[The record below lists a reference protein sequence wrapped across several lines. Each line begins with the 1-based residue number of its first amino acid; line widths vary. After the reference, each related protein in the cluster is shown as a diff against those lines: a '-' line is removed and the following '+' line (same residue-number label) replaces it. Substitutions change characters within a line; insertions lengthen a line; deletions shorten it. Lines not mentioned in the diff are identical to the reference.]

1 MSGSDIT
8 LVYNDRSVLE
18 NYHISAAFK
27 VMRESDSNILI
38 NLSKEEYREFR
49 TLVIDMV
56 LATDMSSHFQQ
67 IKTLK
72 TLLGHTEFNID
83 KSKGLSYLLH
93 SSDISHPSK
102 SFNLHY
108 KWTKLLMEEFFR
120 QGDMEKELG
129 LPYSPLCDR
138 NTTLI
143 PQSQIG
149 RRYYRVYFANYSP
162 LIPLYSFYRLHSRA
176 DNGIVWRSRRS
187 SFIDFI
193 VGPTMELCGDLVDRV
208 IKHINGSQ
216 EVTDKKDS
224 DIHLELKTRIKSS
237 SASMRSTQ
245 RNNLSL
251 DSGTDSTNL
260 RSSSSAPLASR
271 SPVTVIKCSK
281 MHRPWLQCLED
292 NKNNWQERAAEDSI
306 KSEQK
311 HRGSGDSTPESEL

>member
-1 MSGSDIT
+1 MQWLSDLEIFATLVAAIIHDYQHTGTTNNFHVMSGSDIT

-27 VMRESDSNILI
+27 VMRENDSNILI

-83 KSKGLSYLLH
+83 KSKGLAYILH

-102 SFNLHY
+102 CFNLHY

-138 NTTLI
+138 TSTLI

-149 RRYYRVYFANYSP
+149 
-162 LIPLYSFYRLHSRA
+162 
-176 DNGIVWRSRRS
+176 
-187 SFIDFI
+187 FIDFI
-193 VGPTMELCGDLVDRV
+193 VGPTMELCGDLIDRV
-208 IKHINGSQ
+208 IAHINGSQ
-216 EVTDKKDS
+216 EVVTKNDS
-224 DIHLELKTRIKSS
+224 DIHLEFKTRTKSS
-237 SASMRSTQ
+237 SASLRSTQ

-251 DSGTDSTNL
+251 DSGTDSTNF

-271 SPVTVIKCSK
+271 SPVTTIKTNK
-281 MHRPWLQCLED
+281 MHRPWIQCLED
-292 NKNNWQERAAEDSI
+292 NKNNWQERAAEGI
-306 KSEQK
+306 I
-311 HRGSGDSTPESEL
+311 